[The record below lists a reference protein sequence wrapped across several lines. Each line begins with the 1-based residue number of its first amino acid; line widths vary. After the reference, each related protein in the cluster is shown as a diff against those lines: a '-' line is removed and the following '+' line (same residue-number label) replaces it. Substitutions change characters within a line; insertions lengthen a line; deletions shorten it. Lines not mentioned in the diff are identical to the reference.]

1 MKVDRG
7 TSQEEN
13 RRGTRVKE
21 NWMPGVGEAGSRET
35 KPLGNQWLLYFL
47 PFVTSSSQNFD
58 SVSLNFVLQNGRVV
72 TTPQT

>member
-1 MKVDRG
+1 MKAERG
-7 TSQEEN
+7 TSSEGN
-13 RRGTRVKE
+13 RGGTRVKE

-35 KPLGNQWLLYFL
+35 KPLVSQWLLYFL
-47 PFVTSSSQNFD
+47 PFVTTSSQNFD